1 MSSDKFPFALVAPFS
16 PYRANYSPQSA
27 SLIDAQTA
35 LKLAAASPDPL
46 VAQSARWQQ
55 ALFQV
60 ENGDYDAALQSAD
73 ALKNSAYAPQAAAL
87 QGLILEKQNKLP
99 EALQAWQRSQELS
112 PSPATAAE
120 INALQAHL
128 AVKEN

>member
-1 MSSDKFPFALVAPFS
+1 MASAYQKADKKE
-16 PYRANYSPQSA
+16 
-27 SLIDAQTA
+27 DAQTA

-99 EALQAWQRSQELS
+99 EALQAWQRSQEIS